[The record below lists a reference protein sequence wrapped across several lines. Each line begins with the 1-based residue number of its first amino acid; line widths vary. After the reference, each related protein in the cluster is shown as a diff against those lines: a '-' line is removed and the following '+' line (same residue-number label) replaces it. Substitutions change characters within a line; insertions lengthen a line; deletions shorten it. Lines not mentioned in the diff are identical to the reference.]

1 MEPLMRSLSEN
12 DFLEF
17 PAMCKTTMAAF
28 IVETVVPLLLHT
40 NDAFTVEILTVDI
53 GWNEK

>member
-1 MEPLMRSLSEN
+1 MRSLSEN